1 MEAKVAKT
9 LLEAYASVYERSE
22 QIDEQ
27 IPGFTP
33 SAFKDQKQYPAVY
46 QGKKGMVSGDE
57 GARGRGFRIDPE
69 DYDRAVK
76 QIELNKKSKP
86 TSGRGAGRAT
96 FNQNNSYEPEGEL
109 VDETIRPE
117 RPYDGP
123 KVKSGPP
130 NEKPRLPS
138 RDPRHGGGKPY
149 PGKPSPNK
157 KPELPR
163 RDPSRGKPYPY
174 GKPMMNREDVDVF
187 DIVKGYLMS
196 EYDLTEELA
205 LKVMLELEDEHRD
218 AILEAPIH
226 PAEAA
231 FNKSTPEERAANTK
245 KYGTPYRPIDTSR
258 RSGDPTAPAWMR
270 GGFKSRDEYNKLD
283 QATKDLLN

>member
-33 SAFKDQKQYPAVY
+33 SAFKDMKQYPAVY

-86 TSGRGAGRAT
+86 TSGRGAGRAA

-109 VDETIRPE
+109 VDETIRPD

-130 NEKPRLPS
+130 SAKEKPRPPHK
-138 RDPRHGGGKPY
+138 DKPY
-149 PGKPSPNK
+149 PGARKPIRVG
-157 KPELPR
+157 LP
-163 RDPSRGKPYPY
+163 
-174 GKPMMNREDVDVF
+174 MNREDVDVF
-187 DIVKGYLMS
+187 DIVKGYLMT
-196 EYDLTEELA
+196 EHDLTEEQA

-231 FNKSTPEERAANTK
+231 FNKSTPEQRAANTK

>member
-22 QIDEQ
+22 HINEQ
-27 IPGFTP
+27 AYTDPKYAERPQGVPYKDLRGFTP

-109 VDETIRPE
+109 VDETIRPD

-130 NEKPRLPS
+130 K
-138 RDPRHGGGKPY
+138 
-149 PGKPSPNK
+149 K
-157 KPELPR
+157 KPMPHERRPIKVGLP
-163 RDPSRGKPYPY
+163 
-174 GKPMMNREDVDVF
+174 MEREDVDVF
-187 DIVKGYLMS
+187 DIVKGYLMT
-196 EYDLTEELA
+196 EHDLTEEQA
-205 LKVMLELEDEHRD
+205 MKVMLELEDEHRD
-218 AILEAPIH
+218 AILEAYVVTL
-226 PAEAA
+226 AD
-231 FNKSTPEERAANTK
+231 KRGNTK
-245 KYGTPYRPIDTSR
+245 AYQNYLKGMKNQKTGEPLYKA
-258 RSGDPTAPAWMR
+258 APHLK
-270 GGFKSRDEYNKLD
+270 GV
-283 QATKDLLN
+283 